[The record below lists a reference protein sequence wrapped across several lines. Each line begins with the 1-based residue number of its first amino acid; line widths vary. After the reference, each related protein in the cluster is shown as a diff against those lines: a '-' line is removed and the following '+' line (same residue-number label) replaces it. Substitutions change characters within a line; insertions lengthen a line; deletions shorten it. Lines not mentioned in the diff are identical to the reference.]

1 MAYLA
6 CIITVEVRT
15 PGMDNVHCRKHAMQ
29 LFDAVRSRVCVCLV
43 AVEGVNRV
51 VVMYDR
57 QCTTSSV
64 AGISCF
70 VRLVV
75 WDFRTCR
82 ASHSISVAWHL
93 ESISEFGLSC
103 LVQLPWRVRFSM
115 GPFRG

>member
-29 LFDAVRSRVCVCLV
+29 LFDAVRSCVCVCLV

-57 QCTTSSV
+57 QCTSLV
-64 AGISCF
+64 HF
-70 VRLVV
+70 VRGRDKLLCA
-75 WDFRTCR
+75 FFC
-82 ASHSISVAWHL
+82 
-93 ESISEFGLSC
+93 
-103 LVQLPWRVRFSM
+103 
-115 GPFRG
+115 